1 MLTFAILLLATAQA
15 PAPTLPAVQVN
26 ASPLSGRWQPD
37 LDADAILA
45 TAHSPADAG
54 GRGAPH
60 PHGGGNHAGPPLGGG
75 GAGGHGGGSGGH
87 GGRGGHRGAGGPPA
101 DGLVPARAG
110 SDLAGTELVVPVAS
124 DLLLAVQQHELIVS
138 DGPQLMQLAIGGEA
152 ITMANGATRAK
163 AYQDS
168 DDLVVELSA
177 PDGRVER
184 HAYHL
189 EGDGAR
195 LRVLSEVTGPD
206 IAKPIQSQHLYRRQG
221 GED

>member
-1 MLTFAILLLATAQA
+1 MLTFAILLMAAAQA
-15 PAPTLPAVQVN
+15 QAPTLPAVQVT
-26 ASPLSGRWQPD
+26 ASEALSGRWQPD
-37 LDADAILA
+37 LDADAILSA
-45 TAHSPADAG
+45 AQSPDAAG

-60 PHGGGNHAGPPLGGG
+60 PHGGGNHAGPPPGAGGP
-75 GAGGHGGGSGGH
+75 GGHGGGGH
-87 GGRGGHRGAGGPPA
+87 GGRGGHRGAGAPPPE
-101 DGLVPARAG
+101 GLAPAHAAF
-110 SDLAGTELVVPVAS
+110 DLAGTELVVPVAS
-124 DLLLAVQQHELIVS
+124 DLLIAVQQQQLIVS

-168 DDLVVELSA
+168 DDMVVELSA

-206 IAKPIQSQHLYRRQG
+206 IVKPIQSQHLYRREGDG
-221 GED
+221 G